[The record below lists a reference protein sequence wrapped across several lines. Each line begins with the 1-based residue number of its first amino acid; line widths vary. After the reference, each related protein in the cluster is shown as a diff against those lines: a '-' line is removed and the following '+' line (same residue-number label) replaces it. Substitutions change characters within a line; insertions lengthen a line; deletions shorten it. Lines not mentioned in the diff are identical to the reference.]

1 MSVVDVYAFIMP
13 YTLRAARAAPTPR
26 ADESTTQNA
35 TRAYQ
40 VKLRSNDLT
49 NDLTLIITIP
59 PRFRAVRRYRT
70 FTLALPYAP

>member
-40 VKLRSNDLT
+40 V
-49 NDLTLIITIP
+49 TIP